1 LARPNLMDHLY
12 IDDNSV
18 AERYLEHRLPPQ
30 ERAAF
35 EVHFVD
41 CQECR
46 DRLLLAEMFQARN
59 GAMPKQE
66 PPPVSKAEVPLRAR
80 FVAQF
85 KPWQLVVMF
94 VAAALLLLAIPT
106 AYFFWVLERV
116 NALR

>member
-1 LARPNLMDHLY
+1 MNHRY

-18 AERYLEHRLPPQ
+18 AERYLQHRLSPQ

-46 DRLLLAEMFQARN
+46 DRLLLAEMFHARN
-59 GAMPKQE
+59 GAKSQVAPEIVQSAAPE
-66 PPPVSKAEVPLRAR
+66 ADVPLRAR

-85 KPWQLVVMF
+85 KPWQLVVLF
-94 VAAALLLLAIPT
+94 AVAALLLLAIPT
-106 AYFFWVLERV
+106 AYFFW
-116 NALR
+116 ALGRINGPR